1 MLKNCK
7 EKQEII
13 NTKFKAIVSP
23 QSQAEGSEQDEHT
36 AASDIVLK
44 LVGEFTGIHFIITL

>member
-13 NTKFKAIVSP
+13 NTKFKAIVSS